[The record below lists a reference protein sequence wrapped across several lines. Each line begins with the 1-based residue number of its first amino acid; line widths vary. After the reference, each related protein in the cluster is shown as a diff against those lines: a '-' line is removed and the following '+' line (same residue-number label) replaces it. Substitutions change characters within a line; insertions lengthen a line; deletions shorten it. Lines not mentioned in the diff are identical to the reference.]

1 MHTEERTATGVR
13 LLHSIFEHQ
22 AGRTPHAIAL
32 ELPPRNGE
40 PRQRLTYAEL
50 DARAEALAHRLS
62 AWVSGECVV
71 AVLLPRAGADLWT
84 AQLAILKAG
93 AAWTCIEPD
102 TPEARLRFLLEDS
115 HAVAVIADDER
126 RSVLLAAGFPE
137 SRIVSPRAVSSGV
150 PGKAGS
156 GVAHARR
163 TPGWLKPETLAYVI
177 YTSGTT
183 GHPKGVMIEHRSVA
197 NLVLADAAR
206 FGITPADRCAQTSS
220 AAYDSSVEE
229 IWLAWGAGATVVVV
243 DDERVRSGPDFL
255 PWLRSEGITVW
266 CPAPT
271 MLRMTC
277 SDDPVRDLPDVKL
290 VYVGGEELTP
300 DVSELWSRGR
310 WLENGYGPTEVTV
323 TCVRTRMKPG
333 VPVTIGWPLTGNRA
347 WCLDADLRELP
358 AGELGELYMGGI
370 GLARG
375 YLGRP
380 DLTREKFIDHPKL
393 GRIYRTGDLARK
405 HGNGEFTYHGRADT
419 QVKIRGHRLEL
430 TAVESEL
437 CRCDGIIEAACRV
450 QANGAGP
457 ELVAFVVT
465 ADGREPDRDRLRD
478 RLRRTLPEPMVP
490 AHIARLDALPR
501 APLSGKLDRR
511 ALPEL
516 AHAPAVPAGG
526 RAPASELERQLAA
539 AFATHLPKAGA
550 ITAEA
555 DFFLDLGG
563 NSLVAAQVVSTLR
576 REPRTASLTVRDLYE
591 ARTVAGLAAK
601 ALRAPRSASPREVPH
616 TAPRQVLEN
625 VPNISPHAGW
635 GVVAQGAFLLL
646 ALLAIVNTVWLLASR
661 AVPWLTGAIGVT
673 ASVLLLPSLAL
684 VGALLWTLVAAS
696 LTVLAKRVLIGRYT
710 AGRHP
715 YLGSMYV
722 RHWMVMQF
730 ARSIPWDLLE
740 STGLRAWLLRA
751 LGARVG
757 GDVHLHRGVALHH
770 GGWDLLEIGD
780 GAALG
785 RDVSLGLV
793 TYDRQ
798 QLVFAHISIGADA
811 TLDTRARMGPGS
823 RMEAGAFLGPL
834 AWLSENAVLPAGER
848 WEGVPATPVGRAP
861 EVAPSSAEPPRP
873 SAWHAALLLAA
884 KAAVAQVAFLPAMVL
899 AAVVLSAWN
908 AGISGRAAFTFSSL
922 PLAPLALAIMA
933 GYAISLPLQALLC
946 RALGRVEPGVYPLRG
961 GTALTVL
968 LKERLVETANV
979 ALSGTLAWPLW
990 LRLAGMRVGRRC
1002 EISTIMEV
1010 TPELVEIADDCFFAD
1025 GIYLGRPLVHRGHLH
1040 CERTTFGRH
1049 TFLGNHAV
1057 IPAGAR
1063 LPGELLL
1070 GVCTVADPARVRAGS
1085 AWFGH
1090 PAFELPNRELVT
1102 ADERLTFRP
1111 SAIRVANRALWESMR
1126 LVLPILPAFL
1136 VAFWAT
1142 TLARVARAE
1151 PAAAFAFGVL
1161 PLAALVTGAFLCA
1174 LTLAAKWIL
1183 LGRMREDRHPLWSCW
1198 CSRWDFLF
1206 EVWSAYGR
1214 PVIEC
1219 VEGTPLVS
1227 VWLRAMGARI
1237 GRRVVLGTSL
1247 AQVVDPDML
1256 DVGDDATVSC
1266 HLQLHSFEDRV
1277 LKLGRSH
1284 VGGGATLSAGSLL
1297 LYGAHIGEHAR
1308 VAEQS
1313 VVMKHEHLLADQDYE
1328 GAPTRPSREPRM

>member
-1 MHTEERTATGVR
+1 MHTDERTATGVR

-22 AGRTPHAIAL
+22 AGRTPHATAL
-32 ELPPRNGE
+32 ELPPRRAGDT
-40 PRQRLTYAEL
+40 RQRLTYAEL
-50 DARAEALAHRLS
+50 DARAAHLARRLS
-62 AWVSGECVV
+62 AWVTGECVV
-71 AVLLPRAGADLWT
+71 AVLLPRASAELWI

-102 TPEARLRFLLEDS
+102 TTVERLRFLLEDS
-115 HAVAVIADDER
+115 RAVAVVAEADRHD
-126 RSVLLAAGFPE
+126 VLRNAGCSE
-137 SRIVSPRAVSSGV
+137 SRIVSPRQV
-150 PGKAGS
+150 PGTN
-156 GVAHARR
+156 GVAHAR
-163 TPGWLKPETLAYVI
+163 TAPAWLGPETLAYVI

-197 NLVLADAAR
+197 NLVQADAAR
-206 FGITPADRCAQTSS
+206 FGITPGDRCAQTSS

-229 IWLAWGAGATVVVV
+229 VWLGWGKGATVVVV
-243 DDERVRSGPDFL
+243 DDERVRSGPDLL
-255 PWLRSEGITVW
+255 PWLRAEGITVW

-300 DVSELWSRGR
+300 DVAELWSPGR
-310 WLENGYGPTEVTV
+310 WLENGYGPTECTV

-333 VPVTIGWPLTGNRA
+333 EPVTIGQPLEGNRA
-347 WCLDADLRELP
+347 HVLDGDLRELP
-358 AGELGELYMGGI
+358 VGEIGELFMAGV

-380 DLTREKFIDHPKL
+380 DLTRERFFEHPRL
-393 GRIYRTGDLARK
+393 GRVYRTGDLVRRLP
-405 HGNGEFTYHGRADT
+405 GGDYTYHGRADT

-465 ADGREPDRDRLRD
+465 VDGREPERDALRAA
-478 RLRRTLPEPMVP
+478 LRRRLPEPMVP

-516 AHAPAVPAGG
+516 AHAPATPAAG
-526 RAPASELERQLAA
+526 RAPASELERLVAA
-539 AFATHLPKAGA
+539 AFATHLPKAGP

-563 NSLVAAQVVSTLR
+563 NSLVAAQVISTLR
-576 REPRTASLTVRDLYE
+576 REPRTTSLTVRDLYE
-591 ARTVAGLAAK
+591 VRTAAGLAAK
-601 ALRAPRSASPREVPH
+601 VRPTSAGTPHAGARTARATLPREAGATV
-616 TAPRQVLEN
+616 RV
-625 VPNISPHAGW
+625 SPHAAW
-635 GVVAQGAFLLL
+635 GVGAQGAFLAL
-646 ALLAIVNTVWLLASR
+646 ALLAVVNMVWFLASR
-661 AVPWLTGAIGVT
+661 GVPWLTRSIGVT

-684 VGALLWTLVAAS
+684 VGALVWTLVAAT

-722 RHWMVMQF
+722 RHWVVMQF

-757 GDVHLHRGVALHH
+757 ADVHLHRGVALHH

-798 QLVFAHISIGADA
+798 QLVFAPVSIGEHA

-823 RMEAGAFLGPL
+823 RMEPGSFLGPL
-834 AWLSENAVLPAGER
+834 SWLHENAVLPAGER
-848 WEGVPATPVGRAP
+848 WEGVPATPSGRAP
-861 EVAPSSAEPPRP
+861 ETPESSSAEPPSP

-884 KAAVAQVAFLPAMVL
+884 KAIVAQVAFLPAMVL

-922 PLAPLALAIMA
+922 PLGELALAIMA
-933 GYAISLPLQALLC
+933 GYAISLPLQAILC
-946 RALGRVEPGVYPLRG
+946 RLLGRVEPGVYPLRG
-961 GTALTVL
+961 RTALTVL
-968 LKERLVETANV
+968 LKERLVETANI

-1040 CERTTFGRH
+1040 CERTSFGRH

-1070 GVCTVADPARVRAGS
+1070 GVCTVAEPERVRAGS

-1090 PAFELPNRELVT
+1090 PAFELPNRELVA
-1102 ADERLTFRP
+1102 ADESLTFRP

-1142 TLARVARAE
+1142 TLARIAGTR
-1151 PAAAFAFGVL
+1151 PAAEFAFGVL

-1256 DVGDDATVSC
+1256 DVADDATVSC

-1284 VGGGATLSAGSLL
+1284 VGAGSTLSAGSLL
-1297 LYGAHIGEHAR
+1297 LYGAHVGEHAR